1 MPEGTM
7 SSESAFYIE
16 RDDDARARAAL
27 TRQGVTITIKGP
39 RQVGKSSLLIR
50 VHEAA
55 ARQGKRVAL
64 LDFQLLRPMLADAD
78 AFFRQFAALL
88 SYTLRLEDRSAEYWS
103 LPLPN
108 PFRCTEY
115 VARCLLGALDQ
126 PLLLAMDEV
135 DSVFESSFRTD
146 FFGMLRA
153 WHNSRAYDPAWKQ
166 VDLALVTSTEP
177 YYFIDNLNQ
186 SPFNVGEVIELSPFS
201 LEQVA
206 ELNRRH
212 GLPLRPEQAAALATL
227 VNGHPY
233 LVRRGLYLVANGRF
247 APGDLFGPVTDEGGP
262 FADHLRSL
270 LTRLHNKPDLVA
282 GLRQVLQT
290 QSCPTDL
297 CFRLRGAGLVRREQS
312 RVLPSSPLYAAF
324 FQEHFRD

>member
-1 MPEGTM
+1 
-7 SSESAFYIE
+7 
-16 RDDDARARAAL
+16 
-27 TRQGVTITIKGP
+27 
-39 RQVGKSSLLIR
+39 VGKSSLLIR
-50 VHEAA
+50 VREAA

-64 LDFQLLRPMLADAD
+64 LDFQLLRPMLLDAD
-78 AFFRQFAALL
+78 IFFRQFAVLL
-88 SYTLRLEDRSAEYWS
+88 SYALRLEDRTEEYWG

-115 VARCLLGALDQ
+115 VARYLVLATDQ

-153 WHNSRAYDPAWKQ
+153 WHNSRAFDPTWKQ

-186 SPFNVGEVIELSPFS
+186 SPFNVGEVIELPPFS
-201 LEQVA
+201 LEHVA

-212 GLPLRPEQAAALATL
+212 GMPLRPDQAAALAKL

-233 LVRRGLYLVANGRF
+233 LVRRALYLVASGRL
-247 APGDLFGPVTDEGGP
+247 ASDDLFDRVTEDAGP
-262 FADHLRSL
+262 FGDHLRSL
-270 LTRLHNKPDLVA
+270 LTRLHNKPELVA
-282 GLRQVLQT
+282 GLRQVLNT
-290 QSCPTDL
+290 QSCPNDIF
-297 CFRLRGAGLVRREQS
+297 FRLRGAGLVRRAQS
-312 RVLPSSPLYAAF
+312 RVLPSSQLYATF
-324 FQEHFRD
+324 FQEHFGE